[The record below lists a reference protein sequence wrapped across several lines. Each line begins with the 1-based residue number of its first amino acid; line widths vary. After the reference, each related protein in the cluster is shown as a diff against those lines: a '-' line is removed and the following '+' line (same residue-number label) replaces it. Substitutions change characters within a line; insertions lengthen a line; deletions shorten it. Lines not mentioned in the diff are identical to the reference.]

1 MYNGM
6 YWNDIQLIFSD
17 IHTSPFASIDALF
30 YITYKNGTTADVAFN
45 GQHVG
50 SWLSLTLPVFHAYIK
65 NVELRHINNTY
76 MLQPRARWPRRASC
90 LLSPCF

>member
-6 YWNDIQLIFSD
+6 YWNDIQLISFFLIYTHHLLLRSMLVFTQ
-17 IHTSPFASIDALF
+17 HTKWNYSRRS
-30 YITYKNGTTADVAFN
+30 VN

-65 NVELRHINNTY
+65 T
-76 MLQPRARWPRRASC
+76 
-90 LLSPCF
+90 